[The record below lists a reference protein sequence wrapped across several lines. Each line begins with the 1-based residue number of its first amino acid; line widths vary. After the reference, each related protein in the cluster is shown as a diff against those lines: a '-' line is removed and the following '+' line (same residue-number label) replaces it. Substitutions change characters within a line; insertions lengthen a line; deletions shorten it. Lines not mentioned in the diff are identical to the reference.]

1 MSQREGPLT
10 GSDPPSRSRLFSL
23 RRWPLIGILAI
34 ALGLLAACGRPAAS
48 ERPPALTSAPR
59 PPTPI
64 ASSDEMAIRQLLD
77 AEAEAVVEQ
86 DMDRLMEI
94 WAEDGEV
101 IDARHTPDQPADDL
115 RWKGKDAI
123 RERYT
128 AEVFPGAPA
137 AVAHPIV
144 DIVIRGDTAVVTT
157 TTQIGSE
164 VAEAG
169 DRWTFAR
176 REGRWVITSL
186 TYNLEPQ

>member
-1 MSQREGPLT
+1 MPKPSAEGHFPLSGLHPHSLIGMFVILVLSLLTSCSRWAAPKQPLT
-10 GSDPPSRSRLFSL
+10 S
-23 RRWPLIGILAI
+23 A
-34 ALGLLAACGRPAAS
+34 
-48 ERPPALTSAPR
+48 SAPR
-59 PPTPI
+59 PSTPTP
-64 ASSDEMAIRQLLD
+64 SSDEVAIRQLLD

-86 DMDRLMEI
+86 DIDRLMEI

-101 IDARHTPDQPADDL
+101 IDAQHTPDQLADDI
-115 RWKGKDAI
+115 RWRGKDAI
-123 RERYT
+123 RERYVSV
-128 AEVFPGAPA
+128 VFPGGPT

-144 DIVIRGDTAVVTT
+144 DIAISGDTAVVTT

-164 VAEAG
+164 TAEAG